1 MRGVALA
8 VLSGA
13 LYFLSYPGYDLWPL
27 TWVAFVPVIVGIRA
41 GSTLRGFALGWLFGV
56 VLHLGGFTW
65 VTHMLATFGGMPEP
79 VALVGYVLFCLGH
92 GLVYAVFGALLARL
106 DRWPL
111 WFAAPTALVA
121 AEQLVPRVFRHYTA
135 ASQLPWLE
143 VAQIT
148 ELGGIHAVGALVGLV
163 NGALAGLFL
172 TRSWKPVLAAAL
184 AVALS
189 AGWGS
194 WRIQEVLADEGDE
207 LVVGIAQNNRGGWDK
222 HRHPLDSVKE
232 LQVQSQQLA
241 DDGAEL
247 IVWPEAAW
255 SQPIPVTAKQM
266 PKAVVGE
273 SGVPMVVGALKR
285 ADRHS
290 PIANTA
296 VLIDGER
303 KVLGSYE
310 KRALLIFG
318 EYLPFGEQFPVLYDL
333 LPTSRV
339 LRGTSTAPLVLDGVR
354 LGVFIC
360 YEAILPEVV
369 RDIMV
374 DDAGPPQL
382 LVNLTNDSWYGEGPE
397 QVQHLALSRLRSIEL
412 RRAMVRS
419 TNTGISALVDATG
432 AVVAETENWAAD
444 TALGALTLRDDTTL
458 ALRLG
463 SLPGWLA
470 LLVAVGASF
479 RRKP

>member
-8 VLSGA
+8 VTSGV

-27 TWVAFVPVIVGIRA
+27 TWVAFVPVIVAVRA
-41 GSTLRGFALGWLFGV
+41 GSTLRGFALGWLFGAV
-56 VLHLGGFTW
+56 MHLGGFTW
-65 VTHMLATFGGMPEP
+65 VTHMLATFGGMPQP
-79 VALVGYVLFCLGH
+79 VAFVGYVLFCLFH
-92 GLVYAVFGALLARL
+92 GTVYGVFGALLARL

-111 WFAAPTALVA
+111 WFAVPTAVVA

-135 ASQLPWLE
+135 AAQLPWLE
-143 VAQIT
+143 VVQIT
-148 ELGGIHAVGALVGLV
+148 ELGGVHAVGALVGLV
-163 NGALAGLFL
+163 NGALAGLIL
-172 TRSWKPVLAAAL
+172 TRSWKPVIGAGVAVAL
-184 AVALS
+184 AV
-189 AGWGS
+189 GWGAA
-194 WRIQEVLADEGDE
+194 RIDSIDSSPDDG

-241 DDGAEL
+241 DQGAEL

-255 SQPIPVTAKQM
+255 SQPIPADAKQM

-273 SGVPMVVGALKR
+273 AGVPMVIGALKR
-285 ADRHS
+285 EDRSS

-303 KVLGSYE
+303 RVLGSYE

-333 LPTSRV
+333 VPTSRV
-339 LRGTSTAPLVLDGVR
+339 LRGTSTAPLALGDLS

-374 DDAGPPQL
+374 DPAGPPDL

-397 QVQHLALSRLRSIEL
+397 QVQHLALSRLRAIEL
-412 RRAMVRS
+412 RRSMVRS
-419 TNTGISALVDATG
+419 TNTGISALVDPVGRLT
-432 AVVAETENWAAD
+432 AVTENWAAD
-444 TALGALTLRDDTTL
+444 TALGSVRLRDDKTL

-463 SLPGWLA
+463 AIPGWLA
-470 LLVAVGASF
+470 LLVAIGASF
-479 RRKP
+479 WRKP